1 MGARSRVS
9 AMTTNSAFLVSLDNR
24 TANAIVEHIAKNYGI
39 TTDEVLDEVLSEEA
53 ENILDYL
60 QGSMRAAAS
69 ALMQKHGF

>member
-1 MGARSRVS
+1 
-9 AMTTNSAFLVSLDNR
+9 MTNNTAFLVSLDNR

-39 TTDEVLDEVLSEEA
+39 TTDDVLDEVLSEEA

-69 ALMQKHGF
+69 VLMQKHGF